1 MNEKPHV
8 MMAFAC
14 ETVSAEP
21 GKPISFENMLDG
33 IDAEQFPAPT
43 GRWFAVFCFYS
54 REAGA
59 IGNCR
64 VIVEHEKG
72 DIVAQNSVKD
82 LRFGEQQPISR
93 NVVVFQHF
101 AWPYPGWYQV
111 RFLAGRDT
119 ELAVFPMLIQHV
131 EAEEADEEPEEE
143 PEE

>member
-1 MNEKPHV
+1 MNDKPNV

-21 GKPISFENMLDG
+21 GKPISFQNMLDG
-33 IDAEQFPAPT
+33 IDAEEFPAPT

-54 REAGA
+54 REPGS

-64 VIVEHEKG
+64 VIIEHEKG

-82 LRFGEQQPISR
+82 LHFAETSPISR

-101 AWPYPGWYQV
+101 TWPYPGWYQV
-111 RFLAGRDT
+111 RFLGGRDT

-131 EAEEADEEPEEE
+131 ESDEEPEEDE
-143 PEE
+143 S